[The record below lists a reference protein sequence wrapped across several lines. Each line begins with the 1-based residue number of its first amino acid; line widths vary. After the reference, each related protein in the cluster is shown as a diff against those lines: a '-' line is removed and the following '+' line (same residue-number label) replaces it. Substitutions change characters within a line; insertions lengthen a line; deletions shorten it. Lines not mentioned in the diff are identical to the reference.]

1 MQKHKLS
8 RAIQQVLGLAVGV
21 SLMPQAVLA
30 ADLDQSSVTAAEQAS
45 QSQVSQSQA
54 SQAKNNKAQD
64 PSIEVISVTGIRR
77 SMETTIDIKKSETA
91 IVEAVSAEDIG
102 KLPDQSI
109 AESLTRLSG
118 LAGQRVNGRVQ
129 VISIRGLAP
138 DFSTTTLNGRQQA
151 SAGDNRAVEYDQ
163 YPSEL
168 INGAVVYK
176 SSDVAIA
183 GMGLSGTVDM
193 RTIRPLAHGEQTVVF
208 NLRGETGSID
218 QLHPEVSKNG
228 WRGSASYIDQFA
240 DDTVGVAIGYAH
252 MDTPTQVQHY
262 KAWEWNSVEEAL
274 AGTANDDA
282 LGLVGQEVTAVARN
296 QVRDGVMAVLEYKP
310 NDDFHSIVDGYYS
323 KFEQEEVMR
332 GAMWFTNQ
340 WTGDGMQFLNPQ
352 FADFG
357 GSKVVQSGVATNL
370 RPVLRNDLNTRDDK
384 LKALGWNNKLKQ
396 DRWTFELDLSYSG
409 SERDEQVLETYAGLA
424 PTGSFDSIG
433 FDLKPSG
440 FPTYTPATD
449 YTDVSKVQLSD
460 PAPWGGWGH
469 DGAIRFPHVKETIK
483 EAELNARY
491 DLTDSSLGNLFA
503 SVDSGVNYTKRQKDK
518 VVDDNDLFLK
528 NGRAPVQVDSSLLV
542 RPTSLSFAGIGGVIS
557 YQIMPTVAR
566 YYDIKPILDTNRWNK
581 AWGVDEEV
589 LTGFIKF
596 NIDTEL
602 WGKPLKGNI
611 GSQFVRTDQSSSG
624 YLASD
629 YQPGNPSTLKQ
640 VDAGKSYNDVLP
652 ALNLSL
658 EVLDDQFVRLA
669 AGKTMARPRMDEMRA
684 NITAGVGV
692 DSRRWSGSSGNP
704 ELEPWRAKALDL
716 TYEIYL
722 DGASYIAAGA
732 FYKKLD
738 SYIYTQNFDFD
749 FSNAPNNS
757 NVEPISPIGNMSRPA
772 NGEGGSLKG
781 YEFSMSLDA
790 GSFYAPLAGFGFI
803 GSQSWTDSSIAP
815 DGPGTT
821 TKLPGLSDRVRDL
834 TLYYEQDGFSAR
846 VSQRYRS
853 AFRGEVVQ
861 LFATRGFTEVLAD
874 RQVDAQLSYSFDDGV
889 LDGLTILLQANNLT
903 NSPYTTRLGKLQD
916 GGGYFPEVYEEYGRQ
931 YLFGVSYKL

>member
-1 MQKHKLS
+1 MQKTRLS
-8 RAIQQVLGLAVGV
+8 RAVAQVLGVAVGV
-21 SLMPQAVLA
+21 SMLPMTGHAQ
-30 ADLDQSSVTAAEQAS
+30 
-45 QSQVSQSQA
+45 
-54 SQAKNNKAQD
+54 QAKANDSKNNTDQ
-64 PSIEVISVTGIRR
+64 IEVISVTGIRR
-77 SMETTIDIKKSETA
+77 SMETTIDIKKAETS

-176 SSDVAIA
+176 SSDVGIA

-193 RTIRPLAHGEQTVVF
+193 RTIRPLAHGEQAVVF
-208 NLRGETGSID
+208 NLRSETGSID

-240 DDTVGVAIGYAH
+240 DDTIGVAIGYAH

-262 KAWEWNSVEEAL
+262 KAWEWNTVENAL
-274 AGTANDDA
+274 AGTSNDDA

-310 NDDFHSIVDGYYS
+310 NDNFHSIVDAYYS
-323 KFEQEEVMR
+323 KFSQDEVMR
-332 GAMWFTNQ
+332 GAMWFSNQ
-340 WTGDGMQFLNPQ
+340 WTGDGMEFLNPQ
-352 FADFG
+352 FDNFG
-357 GSKVVQSGVATNL
+357 GTKVVRSGVATNI
-370 RPVLRNDLNTRDDK
+370 RPVLRNDLNTRDDE
-384 LKALGWNNKLKQ
+384 LKALGWNNKWKL
-396 DRWTFELDLSYSG
+396 DRWTIDADLSYSG
-409 SERDEQVLETYAGLA
+409 SERDEQVLETYAGLV
-424 PTGSFDSIG
+424 PTGSFDNIG
-433 FDLKPSG
+433 FALEPEG
-440 FPTYTPATD
+440 FPVYTPGID
-449 YTDVSKVQLSD
+449 YTDVNKVQLSD

-491 DLTDSSLGNLFA
+491 ELSDGAFS
-503 SVDSGVNYTKRQKDK
+503 SVDIGANYTKRQKDK
-518 VVDDNDLFLK
+518 EVDDNDLFLK
-528 NGRAPVQVDSSLLV
+528 NNRAPVKVDPSLLV
-542 RPTSLSFAGIGGVIS
+542 SPTSLGFAGIKGVIS
-557 YQIMPTVAR
+557 YDIMPTVNR

-589 LTGFIKF
+589 LTSFIKL

-629 YQPGNPSTLKQ
+629 YKPGNPSTLTQ
-640 VDAGKSYNDVLP
+640 VEAGKTYNDVLP
-652 ALNLSL
+652 ALNLSM

-716 TYEIYL
+716 TYEVYL
-722 DGASYIAAGA
+722 NDTSYIAGGA

-757 NVEPISPIGNMSRPA
+757 TVIPISPIGNMSRPA
-772 NGEGGSLKG
+772 NGEGGSLRG
-781 YEFSMSLDA
+781 YELSMSLDL
-790 GSFYAPLAGFGFI
+790 GSFYLPLSGFGFI
-803 GSQSWTDSSIAP
+803 GSQSWTDSSIKP
-815 DGPGTT
+815 DGPNTS

-834 TLYYEQDGFSAR
+834 TLYYERDGFSAR

-861 LFATRGFTEVLAD
+861 LFATRGYTEVLAD
-874 RQVDAQLSYSFDDGV
+874 RQVDAQLSYSIDDGTFA
-889 LDGLTILLQANNLT
+889 GLTLLLQANNLT
-903 NSPYTTRLGKLQD
+903 NSPYTTRMNTLQE

-931 YLFGVSYKL
+931 YLFGFSYKL